1 MKGKNTEIKENI
13 ARVAE
18 HKWSFLFLFVG
29 VFFITFSFLSSIGFA
44 PEYTKYTN
52 DSLVF
57 DSIAEVAE
65 ASVATAESSNPLH
78 IAIPS
83 VGIDVI
89 VLNPQS
95 RDIEV
100 LDEALN
106 RGAVHYPKTG
116 SLVEDANVFIFGHS
130 SFLPNVINKN
140 YQAFNNL
147 NKVELGDEIF
157 VDSKDTRYVYRV
169 TFVELAKA
177 EEIRVDLSRGTR
189 KLTLSTCNSF
199 GTESERYVVEALFV
213 GSYLLTI

>member
-1 MKGKNTEIKENI
+1 MQERNADFKENI
-13 ARVAE
+13 ALVTE
-18 HKWSFLFLFVG
+18 HKWPFLFLFLG
-29 VFFITFSFLSSIGFA
+29 VFFIMFSFFSAVGFV
-44 PEYTKYTN
+44 PERT
-52 DSLVF
+52 DGSLVLNKK
-57 DSIAEVAE
+57 AEIAE
-65 ASVATAESSNPLH
+65 ASVVTSESNDPLH
-78 IAIPS
+78 ISIPS
-83 VGIDVI
+83 VGIDVN

-116 SLVEDANVFIFGHS
+116 SLVENANVFIFGHS

-157 VDSKDTRYVYRV
+157 VDSNDTRYVYRV
-169 TFVELAKA
+169 AFVELAKA
-177 EEIRVDLSRGTR
+177 EEIQIDLSRGTR

-199 GTESERYVVEALFV
+199 GTESERYIVEALFV